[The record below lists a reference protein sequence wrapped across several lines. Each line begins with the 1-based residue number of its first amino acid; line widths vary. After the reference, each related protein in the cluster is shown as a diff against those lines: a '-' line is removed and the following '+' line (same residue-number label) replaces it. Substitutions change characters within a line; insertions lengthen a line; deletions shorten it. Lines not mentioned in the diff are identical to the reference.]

1 MQKSLP
7 KTTIHKS
14 GDNVRIVVFE
24 PSRERFAVV
33 QEVDDPNTAKLPGGS
48 LIDGETV
55 LDGARRELQEELGS
69 KLKLTADN
77 YAGHLVTDDK
87 KFDRYI
93 FGLIANESDLL
104 PSDEIAEV
112 KWLKISKVP
121 EGKHR
126 QHILS
131 AAELALIHLI

>member
-1 MQKSLP
+1 MFSQRNYSMKDDILQ
-7 KTTIHKS
+7 TTTHKS

-24 PSRERFAVV
+24 ASLDRFAVV

-55 LDGARRELQEELGS
+55 LDGARRELHEELGNI
-69 KLKLTADN
+69 LKLTADN
-77 YAGHLVTDDK
+77 YAGRLVTDDK

-93 FGLIANESDLL
+93 FGLIAKVAELQ
-104 PSDEIAEV
+104 PSDEIAQV
-112 KWLKISKVP
+112 KWLKISEIP

-131 AAELALIHLI
+131 AA